1 MGVCGCGWMGVC
13 GFGCGWV
20 WVGLVVNVGVNGYCR
35 CCLALQLVFDYK
47 PGDRYCCVADIGWI
61 TGHSYVVYGPLS
73 NAATTVLFEST
84 PEYPDPGKESS
95 LCGACYC
102 VCCMCYM
109 CYMCMLPVLVH
120 TCQ

>member
-1 MGVCGCGWMGVC
+1 MAGD
-13 GFGCGWV
+13 
-20 WVGLVVNVGVNGYCR
+20 VVVGVNGYCS

-84 PEYPDPGKESS
+84 PEYPDPGEESFLYLYLS
-95 LCGACYC
+95 LSTYF
-102 VCCMCYM
+102 VILY
-109 CYMCMLPVLVH
+109 Y
-120 TCQ
+120 